1 MTTRLTLRKDNTL
14 VHQDPK
20 TGENKTVRLTT
31 DQIKELGLQTVK
43 LRPDIGDEYWY
54 INTVGSP
61 IKGIYELN
69 VDADL
74 WDAGNGFFTEA
85 EAIKESKRR
94 KAERLI
100 KNYKLEFD
108 DVELDWSNE
117 KQNKY
122 FAIYNQ
128 EIKTVLD
135 DSTGI
140 YIFNTTYFS
149 ESKFIYDSE
158 EISGGKITK
167 QVWLDYLGVA

>member
-100 KNYKLEFD
+100 KDYKLEFD
-108 DVELDWSNE
+108 DVEIDDYE
-117 KQNKY
+117 YKHY
-122 FAIYNQ
+122 TIYNTPTTN
-128 EIKTVLD
+128 IGYATWKHN
-135 DSTGI
+135 
-140 YIFNTTYFS
+140 YINTICFS
-149 ESKFIYDSE
+149 DPKFITDSE
-158 EISGGKITK
+158 KISGGAINR
-167 QVWLDYLGVA
+167 QVWLDYLGVTNE